1 MAGKLK
7 PLIAAISTVA
17 FLTACG
23 GGGSSSSPTPSPTPA
38 PPPAPD
44 PTTMLS
50 GSVAKGIVLGG
61 VVSAYY
67 VTDTGEKGDQIGDSS
82 TTSDTD
88 GSYELELPSSYDGSP
103 FMIEITAQDG
113 TMMRC
118 DLAQCSADPLVEF
131 GDDYPLGENFVLRAM
146 SSGVDAES
154 DTINATVI
162 TTMATELTLK
172 RVASGASVADA
183 TETAKSQVANV
194 FGITG
199 DVNDVPVVDITDPN
213 AVNDTD
219 ADTLEA
225 NLVNAAVAQSSLA
238 SGASLEEAVTAT
250 VTKYAD
256 DGFADNDGGSDDP
269 TTSTLEEILTE
280 AQNLITKIEE
290 KAEEEGV
297 ELDTEVTET
306 KTKVTTQVTLKSE
319 STDTTAKQ
327 GEADPNAGSAGLVAT
342 KQFTAQVRNLN
353 AATEMEGALDVF
365 DMDVSMAEQL
375 ATPNAEALFLAID
388 STLIAVAE
396 AYEQVNYYDYAEST
410 YIDTYGTAVEIS
422 TDGDATVYTVTAPA
436 DADIN
441 GIPFTGV
448 MVYTDNGTTI
458 EETEVQT
465 STGYDYQFTAA
476 VDLSVRGE
484 GTATSMGYSTSLTI
498 GEGSHVVLAIDE
510 GNVLEQTETTYI
522 DTYQGVIS
530 VVDVSLEVVL
540 EQPAVTDLL
549 ENPVTFTGNIDFDV
563 SDYEYSDTY
572 QNVPA
577 NDGTREESSTE
588 IQSFGAIMLTLA
600 GELTNGI
607 TSLDA
612 VISIAL
618 ENVNNTCT
626 WTSGD
631 GVWVNECVLTD
642 DPDDYPTGSLTI
654 GFDVV
659 VEGLTENNTAS
670 VMATLSREL
679 YETAGLN
686 LEVSYGGL
694 MMDVEATGYR
704 DEAEAT
710 TLMLTMTNQAG
721 VTMTLSGMEDEMGDM
736 MFESGTI
743 VVDGVKY
750 ADISEKDDGTMLI
763 TYTDGT
769 FESF

>member
-1 MAGKLK
+1 MVAKLK
-7 PLIAAISTVA
+7 PIIAVLCTVA

-23 GGGSSSSPTPSPTPA
+23 GGGSSSTPAPTPSPTPA
-38 PPPAPD
+38 PPPD

-67 VTDTGEKGDQIGDSS
+67 VTDAGEKGDQIGDSS

-103 FMIEITAQDG
+103 FMIEITAQEG

-213 AVNDTD
+213 AVNDAD

-225 NLVNAAVAQSSLA
+225 NLLNAAVAQSSLA

-256 DGFADNDGGSDDP
+256 DGIADNDGGSDDP

-290 KAEEEGV
+290 KAAEEGV

-353 AATEMEGALDVF
+353 AATEMEGALTTF
-365 DMDVSMAEQL
+365 DEEVGMAEYL
-375 ATPNAEALFLAID
+375 ADQNTQAIFIAIEEATSAMG
-388 STLIAVAE
+388 E
-396 AYEQVNYYDYAEST
+396 AYEAVNFENYAEASFVAT
-410 YIDTYGTAVEIS
+410 NELPVTIRQ
-422 TDGDATVYTVTAPA
+422 DGNTTIYTIEAPEGA
-436 DADIN
+436 NVD
-441 GIPFTGV
+441 GIPITGS
-448 MVYTDNGTTI
+448 MMFTDNGSEI
-458 EETEVQT
+458 VEEYMQTESGEKT
-465 STGYDYQFTAA
+465 
-476 VDLSVRGE
+476 DLSV
-484 GTATSMGYSTSLTI
+484 A
-498 GEGSHVVLAIDE
+498 
-510 GNVLEQTETTYI
+510 
-522 DTYQGVIS
+522 
-530 VVDVSLEVVL
+530 VDVAILSK
-540 EQPAVTDLL
+540 
-549 ENPVTFTGNIDFDV
+549 N
-563 SDYEYSDTY
+563 
-572 QNVPA
+572 
-577 NDGTREESSTE
+577 TRRP
-588 IQSFGAIMLTLA
+588 I
-600 GELTNGI
+600 N
-607 TSLDA
+607 
-612 VISIAL
+612 
-618 ENVNNTCT
+618 
-626 WTSGD
+626 
-631 GVWVNECVLTD
+631 
-642 DPDDYPTGSLTI
+642 
-654 GFDVV
+654 
-659 VEGLTENNTAS
+659 
-670 VMATLSREL
+670 
-679 YETAGLN
+679 
-686 LEVSYGGL
+686 
-694 MMDVEATGYR
+694 
-704 DEAEAT
+704 
-710 TLMLTMTNQAG
+710 
-721 VTMTLSGMEDEMGDM
+721 
-736 MFESGTI
+736 
-743 VVDGVKY
+743 
-750 ADISEKDDGTMLI
+750 
-763 TYTDGT
+763 
-769 FESF
+769 